1 VRAGPT
7 TDPVSRGLEA
17 VSVIDAGSNAGEL
30 AALCTALCWTG
41 TAFCFQAA
49 GRAIGSLTVN
59 LLRLMLAL
67 VLLSLLGWALRGH
80 AWPSDASAHAWVWLS
95 ISGLFGFALGDLC
108 LFRAFVLLGARRS
121 TLVMSLVPPMTACV
135 GWVALVEVLSL
146 GQITAIATAIA
157 LTVTGVILAVRERAD
172 AGTGVSTEHAPAE
185 PGKGLLL
192 ALGGAV
198 GQAAGLVLSKYGMG
212 DYHPLAAT
220 QIRVTAGIAGFA
232 VVFTAVGWWPR
243 LWDARRSPR
252 GLAFTALG
260 ALLGPVTGV
269 TLSLYAVQHTA
280 TGVAASIMAL
290 TPILVIPVAAIVY
303 RERVTA
309 RSVLGAMVA
318 VVGVVL
324 LFLLGGASNDGE
336 GTM

>member
-1 VRAGPT
+1 M
-7 TDPVSRGLEA
+7 S
-17 VSVIDAGSNAGEL
+17 SNTGEL

-67 VLLSLLGWALRGH
+67 GLLSLLGWALRGQ
-80 AWPSDASAHAWVWLS
+80 AWPGDASAHAWVWLS
-95 ISGLFGFALGDLC
+95 ISGLIGFALGDLC

-121 TLVMSLVPPMTACV
+121 TLVMSLVPPMTACI
-135 GWVALVEVLSL
+135 GWVALGEVLSL
-146 GQITAIATAIA
+146 GQITAIA

-172 AGTGVSTEHAPAE
+172 THTGAGAGVSKEHAPAE
-185 PGKGLLL
+185 LGKGVLL

-212 DYHPLAAT
+212 DYHALAAT
-220 QIRVTAGIAGFA
+220 QIRVMAGIAGFA

-280 TGVAASIMAL
+280 TGVAASIMAV
-290 TPILVIPVAAIVY
+290 TPILVIPVAAVVY

-318 VVGVVL
+318 VVGVIL
-324 LFLLGGASNDGE
+324 LFLLDGASNGQ
-336 GTM
+336 

>member
-1 VRAGPT
+1 MVAE
-7 TDPVSRGLEA
+7 SRGPEA
-17 VSVIDAGSNAGEL
+17 GSVIDPGSNTGEL
-30 AALCTALCWTG
+30 AALGTALCWTA

-67 VLLSLLGWALRGH
+67 ALLSLLAWVMRGR
-80 AWPSDASAHAWVWLS
+80 AWPDDASAHAWLWLS
-95 ISGLFGFALGDLC
+95 ISGLIGFAFGDLC

-121 TLVMSLVPPMTACV
+121 TLVMSLVPPITAFI
-135 GWVALVEVLSL
+135 GWVALGEVLGL
-146 GQITAIATAIA
+146 LQITAIA
-157 LTVTGVILAVRERAD
+157 LTVTGVILAVRQRS
-172 AGTGVSTEHAPAE
+172 AGGAGVSKEHAPVE
-185 PGKGLLL
+185 LGKGVLL

-198 GQAAGLVLSKYGMG
+198 GQAGGLVLSKHGMG
-212 DYHPLAAT
+212 DYHAMAAT
-220 QIRVTAGIAGFA
+220 QIRVMAGIAGFT
-232 VVFTAVGWWPR
+232 VVFTAARWWPR

-252 GLAFTALG
+252 GLALTAIG

-280 TGVAASIMAL
+280 TGVAASIMAV

-303 RERVTA
+303 RERITA

-324 LFLLGGASNDGE
+324 LFL
-336 GTM
+336 